1 MGSTDIERR
10 SGGFT
15 LIESLVA
22 IMVVSAV
29 LSVLGPVL
37 FHVANQR
44 ARDEGTIE
52 RDAILRSESNRL
64 STLAFSALDA
74 EAGCASVTNREKFPY
89 SRCISVTAVSSSER
103 TVSVAVDPVNPLV
116 PADSV
121 VITRVRMSSSN
132 PFNTSAP

>member
-1 MGSTDIERR
+1 MGSTEIERR

-22 IMVVSAV
+22 IMVISAV
-29 LSVLGPVL
+29 LAVLGPVL

-74 EAGCASVTNREKFPY
+74 EAGCASVTSREKFPY
-89 SRCISVTAVSSSER
+89 SRCITVTAVSSRER
-103 TVSVAVDPVNPLV
+103 TVRVAVDPANPMV

-121 VITRVRMSSSN
+121 VFTRVRMSSGN
-132 PFNTSAP
+132 PFNTTSP